1 MIMFTEEIK
10 NTVKK
15 TKSTIMLLIMITTG
29 LILIMIIAIPVSY
42 RFSAQ
47 YELSKY
53 FETEQYEY
61 LGIFK
66 VKPKFYSSDNIS
78 IYCRAID
85 DKDYDKIKEEVMIL
99 KKDIENYLKEHSD
112 DFSDKE
118 IFVRIGCSGVD
129 IEMKNNINDEDFYNL
144 EFERFWLNRE
154 DILESIN
161 DEMNAD

>member
-1 MIMFTEEIK
+1 MIMFTEETK

-15 TKSTIMLLIMITTG
+15 TKSTIMLLIMITIG

-42 RFSAQ
+42 RFSVQ

-78 IYCRAID
+78 IYCRVID

-112 DFSDKE
+112 DFSGKE
-118 IFVRIGCSGVD
+118 IRVYIAGNDVE
-129 IEMKNNINDEDFYNL
+129 IEMKNIINDEDFYNL
-144 EFERFWLNRE
+144 EFECFWLNHE
-154 DILESIN
+154 NILESIN

>member
-1 MIMFTEEIK
+1 MFTEETK

-15 TKSTIMLLIMITTG
+15 TKSTIMLLIMITIG
-29 LILIMIIAIPVSY
+29 LVLIMIIAIPVSY

-53 FETEQYEY
+53 FETEQYEC

-78 IYCRAID
+78 IYCRVID

-99 KKDIENYLKEHSD
+99 KKILKTIL
-112 DFSDKE
+112 KNIQM
-118 IFVRIGCSGVD
+118 IFRIR
-129 IEMKNNINDEDFYNL
+129 KFLY
-144 EFERFWLNRE
+144 
-154 DILESIN
+154 
-161 DEMNAD
+161 A